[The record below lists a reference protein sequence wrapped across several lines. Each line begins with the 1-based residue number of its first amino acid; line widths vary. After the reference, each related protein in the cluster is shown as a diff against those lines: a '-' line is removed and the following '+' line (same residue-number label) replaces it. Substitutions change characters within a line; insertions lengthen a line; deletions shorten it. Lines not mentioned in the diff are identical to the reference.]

1 MKTSNLF
8 WQCVSLVLFLCVV
21 VLLFSD
27 EWIVSWPAKVT
38 AVKGDVN
45 GSFFWS
51 NLNFYGIV
59 GVVLA
64 LFSLLY
70 TFRSYVS
77 QSQTESN
84 TRNVPI
90 KDQINK
96 FRDLTR
102 HEYRNL
108 VVVLTT
114 AMKFFA
120 DDNAKDGM
128 RKAYPSESHILKL
141 QAAPEDFVLDINP
154 QMAATVSEMR
164 LLLRNY
170 NIEINVACNHL
181 SRPVINDDAVNRDYD
196 NLIFKPLFL
205 VRNAC
210 NMEAQLKEKEDHSWR
225 EAFKR
230 HFHISK
236 QPEQTKQQRVDAL
249 LVRSI
254 KIIIKEHL
262 KKIAINLPKVID
274 ELSKMQKNCPEE
286 YERYRQYFNVLTS
299 NDGLTLKAVDRTNAL
314 DRSFGYTFRGMID
327 YDMNKRKSML
337 WQWGNELDDD
347 CISVLDSIRDI
358 KPVLA
363 DFRQLDA
370 ERLAWVEEYR
380 SALVK
385 VQANNRFD
393 FVKFFALMLKMDV
406 IVELRN
412 IGMVNYD

>member
-77 QSQTESN
+77 QRQTESN

-120 DDNAKDGM
+120 DDNAKNGM

-181 SRPVINDDAVNRDYD
+181 SRPAINDDAVNRDYD

-210 NMEAQLKEKEDHSWR
+210 NMEAQLKEEENLCWR

-274 ELSKMQKNCPEE
+274 ELSKMQKNSPEE
-286 YERYRQYFNVLTS
+286 YEQYRQLNLFEDFGNYNKEQQPDQEEKSIENHMEGTEASMGATVPDYRIENQPQSNVNIEEGVDDNGNNEENTS
-299 NDGLTLKAVDRTNAL
+299 TNL
-314 DRSFGYTFRGMID
+314 GITGQMGFH
-327 YDMNKRKSML
+327 
-337 WQWGNELDDD
+337 
-347 CISVLDSIRDI
+347 
-358 KPVLA
+358 
-363 DFRQLDA
+363 
-370 ERLAWVEEYR
+370 
-380 SALVK
+380 
-385 VQANNRFD
+385 
-393 FVKFFALMLKMDV
+393 
-406 IVELRN
+406 
-412 IGMVNYD
+412 

>member
-8 WQCVSLVLFLCVV
+8 WQCVSLVLFLSVV

-114 AMKFFA
+114 AIKFFA
-120 DDNAKDGM
+120 DDNAKDGV

-181 SRPVINDDAVNRDYD
+181 VRPAINDDAVYRDYD
-196 NLIFKPLFL
+196 NLILKPLFL

-210 NMEAQLKEKEDHSWR
+210 NMEAELKEEEDLGWCK
-225 EAFKR
+225 A
-230 HFHISK
+230 
-236 QPEQTKQQRVDAL
+236 
-249 LVRSI
+249 LVRRFVKDKSSQ
-254 KIIIKEHL
+254 
-262 KKIAINLPKVID
+262 LPKEERVKTLLMRSIRIMII
-274 ELSKMQKNCPEE
+274 EHVKKVAVNLSKVIEELYKMKKDSPEE
-286 YERYRQYFNVLTS
+286 FERYRKYFNVLDS
-299 NDGLTLKAVDRTNAL
+299 NDGLILDSVDHTNAL
-314 DRSFGYTFRGMID
+314 DRSFGYTFRSIINYD
-327 YDMNKRKSML
+327 YKKRKTML
-337 WQWGNELDDD
+337 LQLRFADNEEFVVVRN
-347 CISVLDSIRDI
+347 SVNAITTLLS
-358 KPVLA
+358 
-363 DFRQLDA
+363 DFKQLDP
-370 ERLAWVEEYR
+370 ERFAWVDEYSR
-380 SALVK
+380 TLVSF
-385 VQANNRFD
+385 QIESHFD
-393 FVKFFALMLKMDV
+393 FVKFFTMMLKMDV

>member
-8 WQCVSLVLFLCVV
+8 WQCISLVLFLCVV

-120 DDNAKDGM
+120 DDNAKDGV

-154 QMAATVSEMR
+154 QMASTVSEMR

-181 SRPVINDDAVNRDYD
+181 SRPAINDDAVNRDYD

-210 NMEAQLKEKEDHSWR
+210 NMEAQLKEEENLCWR

-262 KKIAINLPKVID
+262 KKIAINLPKVVD
-274 ELSKMQKNCPEE
+274 ELARMQKNSPEE
-286 YERYRQYFNVLTS
+286 YEQYRQYFNVLTS
-299 NDGLTLKAVDRTNAL
+299 NDGLTLKAVDHTNAL
-314 DRSFGYTFRGMID
+314 DRSFGYIFRGLID

-393 FVKFFALMLKMDV
+393 FVEFFALMLKMDV

>member
-8 WQCVSLVLFLCVV
+8 WQCVSLVLFLSVV

-120 DDNAKDGM
+120 DDNAKDGV

-181 SRPVINDDAVNRDYD
+181 VRPAINDDAVYRDYD

-210 NMEAQLKEKEDHSWR
+210 NMEAELKEEEDLGWCK
-225 EAFKR
+225 A
-230 HFHISK
+230 
-236 QPEQTKQQRVDAL
+236 
-249 LVRSI
+249 LVRCFVKDKSSQ
-254 KIIIKEHL
+254 
-262 KKIAINLPKVID
+262 LPKEERVKTLLMRSIRIMII
-274 ELSKMQKNCPEE
+274 EHVKKVAVNLSKVIEELYKMKKDSPEE
-286 YERYRQYFNVLTS
+286 FERYRKYFNVLDS
-299 NDGLTLKAVDRTNAL
+299 NDGLILDSVDHTNAL
-314 DRSFGYTFRGMID
+314 DRSFGYTFRSIINYD
-327 YDMNKRKSML
+327 YKKRKTML
-337 WQWGNELDDD
+337 LQLRFADNEEFVVVRN
-347 CISVLDSIRDI
+347 SVNAITTLLS
-358 KPVLA
+358 
-363 DFRQLDA
+363 DFKQLDP
-370 ERLAWVEEYR
+370 ERFAWVDEYSR
-380 SALVK
+380 TLVSF
-385 VQANNRFD
+385 QIESHFD
-393 FVKFFALMLKMDV
+393 FVKFFTMMLKMDV

>member
-8 WQCVSLVLFLCVV
+8 RQCVSLVLFLCIV

-120 DDNAKDGM
+120 DDNAKNGM

-181 SRPVINDDAVNRDYD
+181 SRPAINDDAVNRDYD

-210 NMEAQLKEKEDHSWR
+210 NMEAQLKEEENLCWR

-236 QPEQTKQQRVDAL
+236 QPEQTKKQRVDAL

-262 KKIAINLPKVID
+262 KKIAINLPKVVD
-274 ELSKMQKNCPEE
+274 ELARMQKNSPEE
-286 YERYRQYFNVLTS
+286 YEQYRQYFNVLTS
-299 NDGLTLKAVDRTNAL
+299 NDGLTLKAVDHTNAL
-314 DRSFGYTFRGMID
+314 DRSFGYIFRGMID
-327 YDMNKRKSML
+327 YDKNKRKSML
-337 WQWGNELDDD
+337 WQWGKELDDD

-363 DFRQLDA
+363 DFKQLDA
-370 ERLAWVEEYR
+370 ERLAWVEEYG

-385 VQANNRFD
+385 VQVNNRFD
-393 FVKFFALMLKMDV
+393 FVEFFALMLKMDV

>member
-120 DDNAKDGM
+120 DDNAKDGV

-181 SRPVINDDAVNRDYD
+181 VRPAINDDAVYRDYD

-210 NMEAQLKEKEDHSWR
+210 NMEAELKEEEDLGWCK
-225 EAFKR
+225 A
-230 HFHISK
+230 
-236 QPEQTKQQRVDAL
+236 
-249 LVRSI
+249 LVRRFVMDKSSQ
-254 KIIIKEHL
+254 
-262 KKIAINLPKVID
+262 LPKEERVKTLLMRSIRIMII
-274 ELSKMQKNCPEE
+274 EHVKKVAVNLSKVIEELYKMKKDSPEE
-286 YERYRQYFNVLTS
+286 FERYRKYFNVLDS
-299 NDGLTLKAVDRTNAL
+299 NDGLILDSVDHTNAL
-314 DRSFGYTFRGMID
+314 DRSFGYTFRSIINYD
-327 YDMNKRKSML
+327 YKKRKTML
-337 WQWGNELDDD
+337 LQLRFADNEEFVVVRN
-347 CISVLDSIRDI
+347 SVNAITTLLS
-358 KPVLA
+358 
-363 DFRQLDA
+363 DFKQLDP
-370 ERLAWVEEYR
+370 ERFAWVDEYSR
-380 SALVK
+380 TLVSF
-385 VQANNRFD
+385 QIESHFD
-393 FVKFFALMLKMDV
+393 FVKFFTMMLKMDV
-406 IVELRN
+406 IVELGN

>member
-8 WQCVSLVLFLCVV
+8 WQCVSLVLFLSVV

-114 AMKFFA
+114 AIKFFA
-120 DDNAKDGM
+120 DDNAKDGV

-181 SRPVINDDAVNRDYD
+181 VRPAINDDAVYRDYD

-210 NMEAQLKEKEDHSWR
+210 NMEAELKEEEDLGWCK
-225 EAFKR
+225 A
-230 HFHISK
+230 
-236 QPEQTKQQRVDAL
+236 
-249 LVRSI
+249 LVRRFVKDKSSQ
-254 KIIIKEHL
+254 
-262 KKIAINLPKVID
+262 LPKEERVKTLLMRSIRIMII
-274 ELSKMQKNCPEE
+274 EHVKKVAVNLSKVIEELYKMKKDSPEE
-286 YERYRQYFNVLTS
+286 FERYRKYFNVLDS
-299 NDGLTLKAVDRTNAL
+299 NDGLILDSVDHTNAL
-314 DRSFGYTFRGMID
+314 DRSFGYTFRSIINYD
-327 YDMNKRKSML
+327 YKKRKTML
-337 WQWGNELDDD
+337 LQLRFADNEEFVVVRN
-347 CISVLDSIRDI
+347 SVNAITTLL
-358 KPVLA
+358 P
-363 DFRQLDA
+363 DFKQLDP
-370 ERLAWVEEYR
+370 ERFAWVDEYSR
-380 SALVK
+380 TLVSF
-385 VQANNRFD
+385 QIESHFD
-393 FVKFFALMLKMDV
+393 FVKFFTMMLKMDV

>member
-84 TRNVPI
+84 TRNVPV

-120 DDNAKDGM
+120 DDNAKDGI

-181 SRPVINDDAVNRDYD
+181 VRPAINDDAVYRDYD

-205 VRNAC
+205 VRMRAI
-210 NMEAQLKEKEDHSWR
+210 W
-225 EAFKR
+225 
-230 HFHISK
+230 K
-236 QPEQTKQQRVDAL
+236 QN
-249 LVRSI
+249 
-254 KIIIKEHL
+254 L
-262 KKIAINLPKVID
+262 KKRKTLGGVR
-274 ELSKMQKNCPEE
+274 LWCV
-286 YERYRQYFNVLTS
+286 VL
-299 NDGLTLKAVDRTNAL
+299 LRTN
-314 DRSFGYTFRGMID
+314 RR
-327 YDMNKRKSML
+327 NCQKKS
-337 WQWGNELDDD
+337 E
-347 CISVLDSIRDI
+347 
-358 KPVLA
+358 
-363 DFRQLDA
+363 
-370 ERLAWVEEYR
+370 
-380 SALVK
+380 
-385 VQANNRFD
+385 
-393 FVKFFALMLKMDV
+393 
-406 IVELRN
+406 
-412 IGMVNYD
+412 

>member
-8 WQCVSLVLFLCVV
+8 RQCVSLVLFLCIV

-120 DDNAKDGM
+120 DDNAKNGM

-181 SRPVINDDAVNRDYD
+181 VRPAINDDAVYRDYD

-210 NMEAQLKEKEDHSWR
+210 NMEAQLKEEENLCWR

-236 QPEQTKQQRVDAL
+236 QSEQTKQQRVDAL

-262 KKIAINLPKVID
+262 KKIAINLPKVVD
-274 ELSKMQKNCPEE
+274 ELARMQKNSPEE
-286 YERYRQYFNVLTS
+286 YEQYRQYFNVLTS
-299 NDGLTLKAVDRTNAL
+299 NDGLTLKAVDHTNAL
-314 DRSFGYTFRGMID
+314 DRSFGYIFRGMID
-327 YDMNKRKSML
+327 YDKNKRKSML
-337 WQWGNELDDD
+337 WQWGKELDDD

-385 VQANNRFD
+385 LQANNRFD

>member
-8 WQCVSLVLFLCVV
+8 RQCVSLVLFLCIV

-120 DDNAKDGM
+120 DNNAKDGM

-181 SRPVINDDAVNRDYD
+181 SRPAINDDAVNRDYD

-210 NMEAQLKEKEDHSWR
+210 NMEAQLKEEENLCWR
-225 EAFKR
+225 EAIKR

-236 QPEQTKQQRVDAL
+236 QPELTKQQRVDAL

-274 ELSKMQKNCPEE
+274 ELARMQKNSPEE

-299 NDGLTLKAVDRTNAL
+299 NDGLTLKAVDHTNAL
-314 DRSFGYTFRGMID
+314 DRSFGYIFRGMID
-327 YDMNKRKSML
+327 YDKNQRKSML
-337 WQWGNELDDD
+337 WQWGKELDDD

-363 DFRQLDA
+363 DFKQLDA
-370 ERLAWVEEYR
+370 ERLAWVEEYG

-393 FVKFFALMLKMDV
+393 FVEFFALMLKMDV

>member
-8 WQCVSLVLFLCVV
+8 RQCVSLVLFLCIV

-120 DDNAKDGM
+120 DNNAKDGM

-181 SRPVINDDAVNRDYD
+181 SRPAINDDAVNRDYD

-210 NMEAQLKEKEDHSWR
+210 NMEAQLKEEENLCWR

-262 KKIAINLPKVID
+262 KKIAINLPKVVD
-274 ELSKMQKNCPEE
+274 ELAKMQKNSPEE
-286 YERYRQYFNVLTS
+286 YEQYRQYFNVLTS
-299 NDGLTLKAVDRTNAL
+299 NDGLTLKAVDHTNAL
-314 DRSFGYTFRGMID
+314 DRSFGYIFRGMID
-327 YDMNKRKSML
+327 YDKNKRKSML

-363 DFRQLDA
+363 DFKQLDA
-370 ERLAWVEEYR
+370 ERLAWVEEYG

-393 FVKFFALMLKMDV
+393 FVEFFALMLKMDV

>member
-120 DDNAKDGM
+120 DDKAKVGV
-128 RKAYPSESHILKL
+128 RTAYPSESHILKL

-181 SRPVINDDAVNRDYD
+181 VRPAINDDAVNRDYD

-210 NMEAQLKEKEDHSWR
+210 NMEAQLKEEKDLCWR

-230 HFHISK
+230 HFLISK
-236 QPEQTKQQRVDAL
+236 QPELTMQQRVDAL

-274 ELSKMQKNCPEE
+274 GLSKMQKNSPEE
-286 YERYRQYFNVLTS
+286 YERYRQYSNVLTS
-299 NDGLTLKAVDRTNAL
+299 NDGLTLKAVDHTNAL
-314 DRSFGYTFRGMID
+314 DRSFGYIFRGMID
-327 YDMNKRKSML
+327 YDKNKRKSML

-347 CISVLDSIRDI
+347 CISVLDSIRGI

-370 ERLAWVEEYR
+370 ERLAWVEEYS

-393 FVKFFALMLKMDV
+393 FVEFFALMLKMDV

>member
-8 WQCVSLVLFLCVV
+8 WQCVSVVLFLCVV

-84 TRNVPI
+84 TRNVPV

-114 AMKFFA
+114 AIKFFA
-120 DDNAKDGM
+120 DDNVKDGV

-181 SRPVINDDAVNRDYD
+181 VRPTINDDAVNRDYD

-210 NMEAQLKEKEDHSWR
+210 NMEAQLKEEEDLCWR

-230 HFHISK
+230 HFLIPK
-236 QPEQTKQQRVDAL
+236 QPELTKQQRVDAL

-262 KKIAINLPKVID
+262 KKIAINLPKVVD
-274 ELSKMQKNCPEE
+274 ELVKIQTNCPKE
-286 YERYRQYFNVLTS
+286 YERYRQYFNVLAS
-299 NDGLTLKAVDRTNAL
+299 NDGLTLKPVDRTNAL
-314 DRSFGYTFRGMID
+314 DRSFGYIFRGMID
-327 YDMNKRKSML
+327 YDKNKRKSML

-347 CISVLDSIRDI
+347 YISVLNSIRDI
-358 KPVLA
+358 MPVLA
-363 DFRQLDA
+363 DFKLLDA

-385 VQANNRFD
+385 VHADSQFD
-393 FVKFFALMLKMDV
+393 FVEFFALMLKMDV

-412 IGMVNYD
+412 IGMVSYD

>member
-1 MKTSNLF
+1 MKTSSLF

-120 DDNAKDGM
+120 DDNAKDGV

-181 SRPVINDDAVNRDYD
+181 VRPAINDDAVYRDYD

-210 NMEAQLKEKEDHSWR
+210 NMEAQLKEEKDLCWR

-230 HFHISK
+230 HFLISK
-236 QPEQTKQQRVDAL
+236 QPELTMQQRVDAL
-249 LVRSI
+249 LVRS
-254 KIIIKEHL
+254 
-262 KKIAINLPKVID
+262 
-274 ELSKMQKNCPEE
+274 
-286 YERYRQYFNVLTS
+286 
-299 NDGLTLKAVDRTNAL
+299 
-314 DRSFGYTFRGMID
+314 
-327 YDMNKRKSML
+327 
-337 WQWGNELDDD
+337 
-347 CISVLDSIRDI
+347 
-358 KPVLA
+358 
-363 DFRQLDA
+363 
-370 ERLAWVEEYR
+370 
-380 SALVK
+380 
-385 VQANNRFD
+385 
-393 FVKFFALMLKMDV
+393 
-406 IVELRN
+406 LR
-412 IGMVNYD
+412 

>member
-8 WQCVSLVLFLCVV
+8 WQCISLVLFLCVV

-120 DDNAKDGM
+120 DGNAKDGM

-181 SRPVINDDAVNRDYD
+181 SRPAINDDAVNRDYD

-210 NMEAQLKEKEDHSWR
+210 NMEAQLKEEENLCWR

-236 QPEQTKQQRVDAL
+236 QSEQTKQQRVDAL

-262 KKIAINLPKVID
+262 KKIAINLPKVVD
-274 ELSKMQKNCPEE
+274 ELARMQKNSPEE
-286 YERYRQYFNVLTS
+286 YEQYRQYFNVLTS
-299 NDGLTLKAVDRTNAL
+299 NDGLTLKAVDHTNAL
-314 DRSFGYTFRGMID
+314 DRSFGYIFRGMID
-327 YDMNKRKSML
+327 YDKNKRKSMS

-347 CISVLDSIRDI
+347 YISVLDSIRDI

-363 DFRQLDA
+363 DFKKLDA
-370 ERLAWVEEYR
+370 ERMAWVEEYM

-393 FVKFFALMLKMDV
+393 FVEFFALMLKMDV

>member
-181 SRPVINDDAVNRDYD
+181 VRPAINDNAVYRDYD

-210 NMEAQLKEKEDHSWR
+210 NMEAQLKEEENLCWR

-274 ELSKMQKNCPEE
+274 ELARMQKNSPEE
-286 YERYRQYFNVLTS
+286 YEQYRQYFNVLTS
-299 NDGLTLKAVDRTNAL
+299 NDGLTLKAVDHTNAL
-314 DRSFGYTFRGMID
+314 DRSFGYIFRGMID
-327 YDMNKRKSML
+327 YDMNKRKSMS
-337 WQWGNELDDD
+337 WQWGKELDDD

-363 DFRQLDA
+363 DFKQLDA

-380 SALVK
+380 SALVR

>member
-8 WQCVSLVLFLCVV
+8 RQCVSLVLFLCIV

-120 DDNAKDGM
+120 DDNAKNGM

-181 SRPVINDDAVNRDYD
+181 SRPAINDDAVNRDYD

-210 NMEAQLKEKEDHSWR
+210 NMEAQLKEEEDRSWR

-262 KKIAINLPKVID
+262 KKIAINLPKVVD
-274 ELSKMQKNCPEE
+274 ELARMQKNSPEE
-286 YERYRQYFNVLTS
+286 YEQYRQYFNVLTS
-299 NDGLTLKAVDRTNAL
+299 NDGLTLKAIDHTNAL
-314 DRSFGYTFRGMID
+314 DRSFGYIFRGMID
-327 YDMNKRKSML
+327 YDKNKRKSML

-385 VQANNRFD
+385 LQANNRFD

>member
-1 MKTSNLF
+1 MKTSTLF
-8 WQCVSLVLFLCVV
+8 WQCVSVVLFLCVV

-108 VVVLTT
+108 VVVLAT
-114 AMKFFA
+114 AIKFFA

-181 SRPVINDDAVNRDYD
+181 SRPAINDDAVYRDYD

-210 NMEAQLKEKEDHSWR
+210 NMEAELKEEENLGWFKTLVRHYVKDKRSQQPKE
-225 EAFKR
+225 E
-230 HFHISK
+230 
-236 QPEQTKQQRVDAL
+236 RVKAL
-249 LVRSI
+249 LMRSI
-254 KIIIKEHL
+254 RIMIIEHV
-262 KKIAINLPKVID
+262 KKAAVNLPKVIE
-274 ELSKMQKNCPEE
+274 ELNKMQKDSPEE
-286 YERYRQYFNVLTS
+286 YERYRKYFNVLDL
-299 NDGLTLKAVDRTNAL
+299 NEELILEPVDHTNAL
-314 DRSFGYTFRGMID
+314 DRSFGYTFRSMIN
-327 YDMNKRKSML
+327 YDSKKHKTMSLQLRFA
-337 WQWGNELDDD
+337 DDKEF
-347 CISVLDSIRDI
+347 VVARDSIKAI
-358 KPVLA
+358 TPLLP
-363 DFRQLDA
+363 DFKQLDP
-370 ERLAWVEEYR
+370 ERFAWLDEYSR
-380 SALVK
+380 ALVRF
-385 VQANNRFD
+385 QIENHFD
-393 FVKFFALMLKMDV
+393 FVKFFTMMLKMDV

>member
-8 WQCVSLVLFLCVV
+8 WQCVSLVLFLCIV

-120 DDNAKDGM
+120 DNNAKNGM

-181 SRPVINDDAVNRDYD
+181 SRPAINDDAVNRDYD

-210 NMEAQLKEKEDHSWR
+210 NMEAQLKEEENLCWR
-225 EAFKR
+225 EAIKR

-236 QPEQTKQQRVDAL
+236 QPELTKQQRVDAL

-274 ELSKMQKNCPEE
+274 ELARMQKNSPEE

-299 NDGLTLKAVDRTNAL
+299 NDGLTLKAVDHTNAL
-314 DRSFGYTFRGMID
+314 DRSFGYIFRGMID
-327 YDMNKRKSML
+327 YDKNQRKSML
-337 WQWGNELDDD
+337 WQWGKELDDD

-363 DFRQLDA
+363 DFKQLDA
-370 ERLAWVEEYR
+370 ERLAWVEEYG

-393 FVKFFALMLKMDV
+393 FVEFFALMLKMDV

>member
-8 WQCVSLVLFLCVV
+8 WQCISLVLFLCVV

-90 KDQINK
+90 KDQVNK

-120 DDNAKDGM
+120 DDNAKDGV

-181 SRPVINDDAVNRDYD
+181 SRPAINDDAVNRDYD

-210 NMEAQLKEKEDHSWR
+210 NMEAQLKEEENLCWR
-225 EAFKR
+225 EAIKR

-262 KKIAINLPKVID
+262 KKIAINLPKVVD
-274 ELSKMQKNCPEE
+274 ELAKMQKNSPEE
-286 YERYRQYFNVLTS
+286 YEQYRQYFNVLTS
-299 NDGLTLKAVDRTNAL
+299 NDGLTLKAVDHTNAL
-314 DRSFGYTFRGMID
+314 DRSFGYIFRDMID
-327 YDMNKRKSML
+327 YDKNKRKSML
-337 WQWGNELDDD
+337 WQWGKELDDD

-363 DFRQLDA
+363 DFKQLDA
-370 ERLAWVEEYR
+370 ERLAWVEEYG

-393 FVKFFALMLKMDV
+393 FVEFFALMLKMDV

>member
-8 WQCVSLVLFLCVV
+8 WQCISLVLFLCVV

-120 DDNAKDGM
+120 DGNAKDGM

-181 SRPVINDDAVNRDYD
+181 VRPAINDDAVYRDYD

-210 NMEAQLKEKEDHSWR
+210 NMEALLNEEENLCWR

-254 KIIIKEHL
+254 KIIVKEHL
-262 KKIAINLPKVID
+262 KKIAINLPKVVD
-274 ELSKMQKNCPEE
+274 ELARMQKNSPEE
-286 YERYRQYFNVLTS
+286 YEQYRQYFNVLTS
-299 NDGLTLKAVDRTNAL
+299 NDGLTLKAVDHTNAL
-314 DRSFGYTFRGMID
+314 DRSFGYIFRGMID
-327 YDMNKRKSML
+327 YDKNQRKSML
-337 WQWGNELDDD
+337 WKWGNELDDD
-347 CISVLDSIRDI
+347 YISVLDSIRDI

-363 DFRQLDA
+363 DFKQLDA
-370 ERLAWVEEYR
+370 ERMAWVEEYM

>member
-8 WQCVSLVLFLCVV
+8 RQCVSLVLFLCIV

-120 DDNAKDGM
+120 DDNAKNGM

-154 QMAATVSEMR
+154 QMASTVSEMR

-181 SRPVINDDAVNRDYD
+181 SRPAINDDAVNRDYD

-210 NMEAQLKEKEDHSWR
+210 NMEAQLKEEENLCWR

-274 ELSKMQKNCPEE
+274 ELARMQKNSPEE

-299 NDGLTLKAVDRTNAL
+299 NDGLTLKAVDHTNAL
-314 DRSFGYTFRGMID
+314 DRSFGYIFRGMID
-327 YDMNKRKSML
+327 YDKNQRKSML
-337 WQWGNELDDD
+337 WQWGKELDDD

-363 DFRQLDA
+363 DFKQLDA
-370 ERLAWVEEYR
+370 ERLAWVEEYG

-393 FVKFFALMLKMDV
+393 FVEFFALMLKMDV

>member
-120 DDNAKDGM
+120 DDNAKDGV

-181 SRPVINDDAVNRDYD
+181 VRPAINDDAVYRDYD

-210 NMEAQLKEKEDHSWR
+210 NMEAELKEEEDLGWCK
-225 EAFKR
+225 A
-230 HFHISK
+230 
-236 QPEQTKQQRVDAL
+236 
-249 LVRSI
+249 LVRRFVKDKSSQ
-254 KIIIKEHL
+254 
-262 KKIAINLPKVID
+262 LPKEERVKMLLMRSIRIMII
-274 ELSKMQKNCPEE
+274 EHVKKVAVNLSKVIEELYKMKKDSPEE
-286 YERYRQYFNVLTS
+286 FERYRKYFNVLDS
-299 NDGLTLKAVDRTNAL
+299 NNGLILDSVDHTNAL
-314 DRSFGYTFRGMID
+314 DRSFGYTFRSIINYD
-327 YDMNKRKSML
+327 YKKRKTML
-337 WQWGNELDDD
+337 LQLRFADNEEFVVVRN
-347 CISVLDSIRDI
+347 SVNAITTLLS
-358 KPVLA
+358 
-363 DFRQLDA
+363 DFKQLDP
-370 ERLAWVEEYR
+370 ERFAWVDEYSR
-380 SALVK
+380 TLVSF
-385 VQANNRFD
+385 QIENHFD
-393 FVKFFALMLKMDV
+393 FVEFFALMLKMDV

>member
-8 WQCVSLVLFLCVV
+8 WQCVSVVLFLCVV

-181 SRPVINDDAVNRDYD
+181 SRPAINDDAVNRDYD

-210 NMEAQLKEKEDHSWR
+210 NMEAQLKEEENICWR

-236 QPEQTKQQRVDAL
+236 QSEQTKQQRVDAL

-274 ELSKMQKNCPEE
+274 ELARMQKNSPEE
-286 YERYRQYFNVLTS
+286 YEQYRQYFNVLTS
-299 NDGLTLKAVDRTNAL
+299 NDGLTLKAVDHTNAL
-314 DRSFGYTFRGMID
+314 DRSFGYIFRGMID
-327 YDMNKRKSML
+327 YDKNKRKSMS

-363 DFRQLDA
+363 DFKQLDA

-393 FVKFFALMLKMDV
+393 FVEFFALMLKMDV

>member
-8 WQCVSLVLFLCVV
+8 WQCISLVLFLCVV

-120 DDNAKDGM
+120 DNNAKDGM

-181 SRPVINDDAVNRDYD
+181 SRPAINDDAVNRDYD

-210 NMEAQLKEKEDHSWR
+210 NMEAQLKEEENLCWR

-262 KKIAINLPKVID
+262 KKIAINLPKVVD
-274 ELSKMQKNCPEE
+274 ELARMQKNSPEE
-286 YERYRQYFNVLTS
+286 YEQYRQYFNVLTS
-299 NDGLTLKAVDRTNAL
+299 NDGLTLKAVDHTNAL
-314 DRSFGYTFRGMID
+314 DRSFGYIFRGMID
-327 YDMNKRKSML
+327 YDKNKRKSML

-363 DFRQLDA
+363 DFKQLDA
-370 ERLAWVEEYR
+370 ERLAWVEEYG

-393 FVKFFALMLKMDV
+393 FVEFFALMLKMDV

>member
-8 WQCVSLVLFLCVV
+8 WQCISLVLFLCVV

-120 DDNAKDGM
+120 DGNAKDGM

-181 SRPVINDDAVNRDYD
+181 VRPAINDDAVYRDYD

-210 NMEAQLKEKEDHSWR
+210 NMEALLNEEENLCWR

-254 KIIIKEHL
+254 KIIVKEHL
-262 KKIAINLPKVID
+262 KKIAINLPKVVD
-274 ELSKMQKNCPEE
+274 ELARMQKNSPEE
-286 YERYRQYFNVLTS
+286 YEQYRQYFNVLTS
-299 NDGLTLKAVDRTNAL
+299 NDGLTLKAVDHTNAL
-314 DRSFGYTFRGMID
+314 DRSFGYIFRDMID
-327 YDMNKRKSML
+327 YDKNQRKSML
-337 WQWGNELDDD
+337 WKWGNELDDD
-347 CISVLDSIRDI
+347 YISVLDSIRDI

-363 DFRQLDA
+363 DFKQLDA
-370 ERLAWVEEYR
+370 ERMAWVEEYM

>member
-8 WQCVSLVLFLCVV
+8 WQCISLVLFLCVV

-120 DDNAKDGM
+120 DDNAKNGM

-154 QMAATVSEMR
+154 QMASTVSEMR

-181 SRPVINDDAVNRDYD
+181 SRPAINDDAVNRDYD

-210 NMEAQLKEKEDHSWR
+210 NMEAQLKEEENLCWR

-262 KKIAINLPKVID
+262 KKIAINLPKVVD
-274 ELSKMQKNCPEE
+274 ELARMQKNSPEE
-286 YERYRQYFNVLTS
+286 YEQYRQYFNVLTS
-299 NDGLTLKAVDRTNAL
+299 NDGLTLKAVDHTNAL
-314 DRSFGYTFRGMID
+314 DRSFGYIFRGLID

-393 FVKFFALMLKMDV
+393 FVEFFALMLKMDV

>member
-8 WQCVSLVLFLCVV
+8 WQCISLVLFLCVV

-90 KDQINK
+90 KDQVNK

-120 DDNAKDGM
+120 DNNAKDGM

-181 SRPVINDDAVNRDYD
+181 SRPAINDDAVNRDYD

-210 NMEAQLKEKEDHSWR
+210 NMEAQLKEEENLCWR
-225 EAFKR
+225 EAIKR

-236 QPEQTKQQRVDAL
+236 QSEQTKQQRVDAL

-262 KKIAINLPKVID
+262 KKIAISLPKLID
-274 ELSKMQKNCPEE
+274 ELARMQKNSPEE
-286 YERYRQYFNVLTS
+286 YEQYRQYFNVLTS
-299 NDGLTLKAVDRTNAL
+299 NDGLTLKAVDHTNAL
-314 DRSFGYTFRGMID
+314 DRSFGYIFRGMID
-327 YDMNKRKSML
+327 YDKNKRKSMS

-363 DFRQLDA
+363 DFKQLDA

-380 SALVK
+380 SVLVR

-393 FVKFFALMLKMDV
+393 FVEFFALMLKMDV

>member
-8 WQCVSLVLFLCVV
+8 RQCVSLVLFLCIV

-120 DDNAKDGM
+120 DGNAKDGM

-141 QAAPEDFVLDINP
+141 QAAPEDFVLNINP

-181 SRPVINDDAVNRDYD
+181 VRPAINDDAVYRDYD

-210 NMEAQLKEKEDHSWR
+210 NMEAQLKEEEDHSWR

-262 KKIAINLPKVID
+262 KKIAINLPKVVD
-274 ELSKMQKNCPEE
+274 ELARMQKNSPEE

-299 NDGLTLKAVDRTNAL
+299 NDGLTLKAVDHTNAL
-314 DRSFGYTFRGMID
+314 DRSFGYIFRGMID
-327 YDMNKRKSML
+327 YDKNKRKSML
-337 WQWGNELDDD
+337 WKWGNELDDD
-347 CISVLDSIRDI
+347 YISVLDSIRDI

-363 DFRQLDA
+363 DFKQLDA

-380 SALVK
+380 SALVR

>member
-120 DDNAKDGM
+120 DDNAKDGV

-181 SRPVINDDAVNRDYD
+181 SRPTINDDAVNRDYD

-210 NMEAQLKEKEDHSWR
+210 NMEAELKEEEDLGWCK
-225 EAFKR
+225 A
-230 HFHISK
+230 
-236 QPEQTKQQRVDAL
+236 
-249 LVRSI
+249 LVRRFVKDKSSQ
-254 KIIIKEHL
+254 
-262 KKIAINLPKVID
+262 LPKEERVKMLLMRSIRIMII
-274 ELSKMQKNCPEE
+274 EHVKKVAVNLSKVIEELYKMKKDSPEE
-286 YERYRQYFNVLTS
+286 FERYRKYFNVLDS
-299 NDGLTLKAVDRTNAL
+299 NNGLILDSVDHTNAL
-314 DRSFGYTFRGMID
+314 DRSFGYTFRSIINYD
-327 YDMNKRKSML
+327 YKKRKTML
-337 WQWGNELDDD
+337 LQLRFADNEEFVVVRN
-347 CISVLDSIRDI
+347 SVNAITTLLS
-358 KPVLA
+358 
-363 DFRQLDA
+363 DFKQLDP
-370 ERLAWVEEYR
+370 ERFAWVDEYSR
-380 SALVK
+380 TLVSF
-385 VQANNRFD
+385 QIQNHFD
-393 FVKFFALMLKMDV
+393 FVEFFALMLKMDV

>member
-120 DDNAKDGM
+120 DDNAKDGV

-181 SRPVINDDAVNRDYD
+181 SRPAINDDAVNRDYD

-210 NMEAQLKEKEDHSWR
+210 NMEAQLKEEENLCWR

-236 QPEQTKQQRVDAL
+236 QSEQTKQQRVDAL

-262 KKIAINLPKVID
+262 KKIAINLPKVVD
-274 ELSKMQKNCPEE
+274 ELARMQKNSPEE
-286 YERYRQYFNVLTS
+286 YEQYRQYFNVLTS
-299 NDGLTLKAVDRTNAL
+299 NDGLTLKAVDHTNAL
-314 DRSFGYTFRGMID
+314 DRSFGYIFRGMID
-327 YDMNKRKSML
+327 YDKNKRKSMS

-347 CISVLDSIRDI
+347 YISVLDSIRDI

-363 DFRQLDA
+363 DFKQLDA
-370 ERLAWVEEYR
+370 ERLAWVEEYM

-393 FVKFFALMLKMDV
+393 FVEFFALMLKMDV

>member
-8 WQCVSLVLFLCVV
+8 WQCVSVVLFLCVV

-120 DDNAKDGM
+120 DDNAKNGM

-154 QMAATVSEMR
+154 QMASTVSEMR

-181 SRPVINDDAVNRDYD
+181 SRPAINDDAVNRDYD

-210 NMEAQLKEKEDHSWR
+210 NMEAQLKEEENLCWR

-262 KKIAINLPKVID
+262 KKIAINLPKVVD
-274 ELSKMQKNCPEE
+274 ELARMQKNSPEE
-286 YERYRQYFNVLTS
+286 YEQYRQYFNVLTS
-299 NDGLTLKAVDRTNAL
+299 NDGLTLKAVDHTNAL
-314 DRSFGYTFRGMID
+314 DRSFGYIFRGLID

-393 FVKFFALMLKMDV
+393 FVEFFALMLKMDV

>member
-8 WQCVSLVLFLCVV
+8 WQCISLVLFLCVV

-120 DDNAKDGM
+120 DNNAKDGM

-181 SRPVINDDAVNRDYD
+181 SRPAINDDAVNRDYD

-210 NMEAQLKEKEDHSWR
+210 NMEAQLKEEENLCWR

-262 KKIAINLPKVID
+262 KKIAINLPKVVD
-274 ELSKMQKNCPEE
+274 ELARMQKNSPEE
-286 YERYRQYFNVLTS
+286 YEQYRQYFNVLTS
-299 NDGLTLKAVDRTNAL
+299 NDGLTLKAIDHTNAL

-327 YDMNKRKSML
+327 YDKIKRKSMS

-363 DFRQLDA
+363 DFKQLDA

-393 FVKFFALMLKMDV
+393 FVEFFALMLKMDV

>member
-8 WQCVSLVLFLCVV
+8 RQCVSLVLFLCIV

-120 DDNAKDGM
+120 DDNAKDGV

-154 QMAATVSEMR
+154 QMASTVSEMR

-181 SRPVINDDAVNRDYD
+181 SRPAINDDAVNRDYD

-210 NMEAQLKEKEDHSWR
+210 NMEAQLKEEENLCWR

-262 KKIAINLPKVID
+262 KKIAINLPKVVD
-274 ELSKMQKNCPEE
+274 ELARMQKNSPEE
-286 YERYRQYFNVLTS
+286 YEQYRQYFNVLTS
-299 NDGLTLKAVDRTNAL
+299 NDGLTLKAVDHTNAL
-314 DRSFGYTFRGMID
+314 DRSFGYIFRGLID

-393 FVKFFALMLKMDV
+393 FVEFFALMLKMDV

>member
-8 WQCVSLVLFLCVV
+8 RQCVSLVLFLCIV

-120 DDNAKDGM
+120 DNNAKDGM

-181 SRPVINDDAVNRDYD
+181 SRPAINDDAVNRDYD

-210 NMEAQLKEKEDHSWR
+210 NMEAQLKEEENLCWR

-262 KKIAINLPKVID
+262 KKIAINLPKVVD
-274 ELSKMQKNCPEE
+274 ELARMHKNSPEE
-286 YERYRQYFNVLTS
+286 YEQYRQYFNVLTS
-299 NDGLTLKAVDRTNAL
+299 NDGLTLKAVDHTNAL
-314 DRSFGYTFRGMID
+314 DRSFGYIFRGMID
-327 YDMNKRKSML
+327 YDKNKRKSML

-363 DFRQLDA
+363 DFKQLDA
-370 ERLAWVEEYR
+370 ERLAWVEEYG
-380 SALVK
+380 SALVS

-393 FVKFFALMLKMDV
+393 FVEFFALMLKMDV

>member
-181 SRPVINDDAVNRDYD
+181 VRPAINDDAVYRDYD

-210 NMEAQLKEKEDHSWR
+210 NMEAQLKEEENLCWR

-262 KKIAINLPKVID
+262 KKIAINLPKVVD
-274 ELSKMQKNCPEE
+274 ELARMQKNSPEE
-286 YERYRQYFNVLTS
+286 YEQYRQYFNVLTS
-299 NDGLTLKAVDRTNAL
+299 NDGLTLKAVDHTNAL
-314 DRSFGYTFRGMID
+314 DRSFGYIFRGMID
-327 YDMNKRKSML
+327 YDKNKRKSML

-363 DFRQLDA
+363 DFKQLDA
-370 ERLAWVEEYR
+370 ERLAWVEEYG

-393 FVKFFALMLKMDV
+393 FVEFFALMLKMDV

>member
-8 WQCVSLVLFLCVV
+8 RQCVSLVLFLCIV

-84 TRNVPI
+84 TRNVPV

-120 DDNAKDGM
+120 DDNAKNGM

-181 SRPVINDDAVNRDYD
+181 SRPAINDDAVNRDYD

-210 NMEAQLKEKEDHSWR
+210 NMEAQLKEEENLCWR

-262 KKIAINLPKVID
+262 KKIAINLPKVVD
-274 ELSKMQKNCPEE
+274 ELARMQKNSPEE
-286 YERYRQYFNVLTS
+286 YEQYRQYFNVLTS
-299 NDGLTLKAVDRTNAL
+299 NDGLTLKAVDHTNAL
-314 DRSFGYTFRGMID
+314 DRSFGYIFRGLID

-393 FVKFFALMLKMDV
+393 FVEFFALMLKMDV

>member
-59 GVVLA
+59 GVVLT

-108 VVVLTT
+108 VIVLTT
-114 AMKFFA
+114 AIKFFA
-120 DDNAKDGM
+120 DDNAKDGV
-128 RKAYPSESHILKL
+128 RKAHPSESHILKL

-181 SRPVINDDAVNRDYD
+181 VRPAINDDAVYRDYD

-210 NMEAQLKEKEDHSWR
+210 NMEAELKEEEDLGWCK
-225 EAFKR
+225 A
-230 HFHISK
+230 
-236 QPEQTKQQRVDAL
+236 
-249 LVRSI
+249 LVRRFVKDKSSQ
-254 KIIIKEHL
+254 
-262 KKIAINLPKVID
+262 LPKEERVKTLLMRSIRIMII
-274 ELSKMQKNCPEE
+274 EHVKKVAVNLSKVIEELYKMKKNSPEE
-286 YERYRQYFNVLTS
+286 FERYRKYFNVLDS
-299 NDGLTLKAVDRTNAL
+299 NDGLILDSVDHTNAL
-314 DRSFGYTFRGMID
+314 DRSFGYTFRSIINYD
-327 YDMNKRKSML
+327 YKKRKTML
-337 WQWGNELDDD
+337 LQLRFADNEEFVVVRN
-347 CISVLDSIRDI
+347 SVNAITTLLS
-358 KPVLA
+358 
-363 DFRQLDA
+363 DFKQLDP
-370 ERLAWVEEYR
+370 ERFAWVDEYSR
-380 SALVK
+380 TLVSF
-385 VQANNRFD
+385 QIESHFD
-393 FVKFFALMLKMDV
+393 FAKFFTMMLKMDV